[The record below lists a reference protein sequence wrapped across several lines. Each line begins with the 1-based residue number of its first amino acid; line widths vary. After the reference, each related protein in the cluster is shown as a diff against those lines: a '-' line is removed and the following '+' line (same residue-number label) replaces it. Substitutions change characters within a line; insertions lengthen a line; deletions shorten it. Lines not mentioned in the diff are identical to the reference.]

1 MSFYTQYTLINV
13 FDDEYI
19 VDSNSNTA
27 WKQIF
32 LLWELMGSDVK
43 QWI

>member
-13 FDDEYI
+13 FDDI

-32 LLWELMGSDVK
+32 LLWELTGSDVK